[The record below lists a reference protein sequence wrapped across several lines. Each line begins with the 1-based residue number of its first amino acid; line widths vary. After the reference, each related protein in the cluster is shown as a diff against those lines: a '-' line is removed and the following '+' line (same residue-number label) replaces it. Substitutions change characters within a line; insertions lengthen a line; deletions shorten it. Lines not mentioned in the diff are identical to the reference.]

1 MNEEPNSNKPYF
13 FLNFLTEYTHDNFA
27 IPSYIDQ
34 EFKEMIENF
43 DKLGYLDNTLLFIF
57 SDHGSRLSSYAY
69 QTDAG
74 MMEKN
79 LPFVSIRLPKILWNS
94 QYQTNLLE
102 NKNKLVTAFD
112 IFQTLRHFY
121 HLNGNY
127 SKELDRNQFKLND
140 KNVRQLRGISLFE
153 EIPINR
159 SCNDAF
165 IPVNFCSCNSET
177 IVNEVEF
184 KSLSNFTFNEVS
196 NFIIKYI
203 NNLNEKFRNICE
215 LFYLHSIHRV
225 RKLVFP
231 NQKNLFQFVLIVSPG
246 DAWFQIVIKLNQ
258 SQNNTDKPFSVFGK
272 VVRESPYGNQSH
284 CIENWYLKN
293 YCYCKDLL
301 L

>member
-13 FLNFLTEYTHDNFA
+13 FLNFLTEYTHDYF
-27 IPSYIDQ
+27 ILPPYIDQ
-34 EFKEMIENF
+34 EFKEMVENF

-57 SDHGSRLSSYAY
+57 SDHGSRLTPYAY
-69 QTDAG
+69 KTETGTA
-74 MMEKN
+74 EKN

-159 SCNDAF
+159 SCRDAF
-165 IPVNFCSCNSET
+165 IPETFCSCFKES
-177 IVNEVEF
+177 IINENDFLILTNNTFDMVSKFFLSKINDLTKQVRGKCLEF
-184 KSLSNFTFNEVS
+184 NFDKIERVS
-196 NFIIKYI
+196 QSYLQDVFKFVYI
-203 NNLNEKFRNICE
+203 LT
-215 LFYLHSIHRV
+215 
-225 RKLVFP
+225 
-231 NQKNLFQFVLIVSPG
+231 PG
-246 DAWFQIVIKLNQ
+246 DAWFQTVIKVNRLPKNPN
-258 SQNNTDKPFSVFGK
+258 SIFSIYDDI
-272 VVRESPYGNQSH
+272 VRISPYGNQSN
-284 CIENWYLKN
+284 CVDEPVLRNFCFCENVL
-293 YCYCKDLL
+293 
-301 L
+301 

>member
-159 SCNDAF
+159 SCRDAF
-165 IPVNFCSCNSET
+165 IPETFCSLKKRIFLTENQFKNET
-177 IVNEVEF
+177 GYSFNKLADYILEIVNGRT
-184 KSLSNFTFNEVS
+184 KK
-196 NFIIKYI
+196 IR
-203 NNLNEKFRNICE
+203 EKCE
-215 LFYLHSIHRV
+215 LFKFKEIERV
-225 RKLVFP
+225 TKFTSRKPGYNIFISLNP
-231 NQKNLFQFVLIVSPG
+231 GYALFQVVVTLT
-246 DAWFQIVIKLNQ
+246 
-258 SQNNTDKPFSVFGK
+258 QNVEKPFSAYSK
-272 VVRESPYGNQSH
+272 VVRMNPDKNESNCVESS
-284 CIENWYLKN
+284 LKPF
-293 YCYCKDLL
+293 CYCKN
-301 L
+301 